1 MSILAGIRQALSRS
15 TIAPIS
21 TLTSP
26 FFSQLRN
33 TQGIGL
39 MAGAYGVFKAS
50 SAIGDEL
57 DTANRR
63 AGRGTMYGT
72 MVKGAGMIAGGVMG
86 ISGATKMVSQQ
97 ARILGNTFNSERRRV
112 LEGLNAQQKYL
123 DDMVDL
129 RKNIDLKR
137 SESLRFKPGSTE
149 RNALVAEA
157 RTLRNDLAI
166 REKLVKDRLK
176 MFDMDES
183 MMPTRKELN
192 AMNTGKEGLSYRK
205 MSPEVAARITG
216 KDDPKRAEHL
226 FDTDFEGVDINAAK
240 KSEIDDFMAE
250 SRKRK
255 LQALKERR
263 ELKRRMDPKLKS
275 TQKKIDDLEK
285 LVASGK
291 ATSDDVASLER
302 AKDLN
307 RKRLEASKK
316 VDLRTRGRIKGHT
329 VEEDI
334 FVKKQPDR
342 FKPFTKN
349 NNPFDR
355 YDSAAK
361 KISRFPGMLLG
372 MAGTVAADTAVGVA
386 AAPLAPLALIGRG
399 FANSNYAGSAIL
411 GLGLYGGLGA
421 AAISSRVGDF
431 NPQNRAALGGT
442 AVYDPNSPGRP
453 RRSGIDPSLN
463 NTAGLVQSLH
473 KMR

>member
-26 FFSQLRN
+26 FFSQLKN

-50 SAIGDEL
+50 SEIGDEL

-72 MVKGAGMIAGGVMG
+72 MVKGAGMIAGGAMG
-86 ISGATKMVSQQ
+86 IAGATKMVSQQ

-123 DDMVDL
+123 DDMAEL
-129 RKNIDLKR
+129 RKNIDLKNKK
-137 SESLRFKPGSTE
+137 SLRLKPGSTE
-149 RNALVAEA
+149 RSALESEVK
-157 RTLRNDLAI
+157 TLTNDLDM

-183 MMPTRKELN
+183 MLPSRKELN
-192 AMNTGKEGLSYRK
+192 AMNTGKAGLSYRK

-240 KSEIDDFMAE
+240 KSEIDEFKAAG
-250 SRKRK
+250 RKKRLEIHEQNRK
-255 LQALKERR
+255 LQAT
-263 ELKRRMDPKLKS
+263 MDPRLKA
-275 TQKKIDDLEK
+275 TQQQIDDLEK
-285 LVASGK
+285 LVTSGT
-291 ATSDDVASLER
+291 ATSDDLANLEK
-302 AKDLN
+302 AKKRN
-307 RKRLEASKK
+307 RIRQEFIKK
-316 VDLRTRGRIKGHT
+316 QNLKSYGRKLRSS
-329 VEEDI
+329 VEEKTFI
-334 FVKKQPDR
+334 KKQPDR

-349 NNPFDR
+349 NNPFDK

-361 KISRFPGMLLG
+361 KISSFPGMLLG
-372 MAGTVAADTAVGVA
+372 MAGIVAADTAVGVA
-386 AAPLAPLALIGRG
+386 AAPLAPLTLIGRG
-399 FANSNYAGSAIL
+399 FANSNYGGSAIL

-421 AAISSRVGDF
+421 AALSARVGDF